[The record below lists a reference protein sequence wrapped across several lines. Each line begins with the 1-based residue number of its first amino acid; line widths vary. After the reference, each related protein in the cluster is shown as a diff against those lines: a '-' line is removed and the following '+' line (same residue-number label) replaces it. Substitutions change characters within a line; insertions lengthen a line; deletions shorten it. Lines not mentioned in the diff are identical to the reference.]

1 VRRVLSWSLAVA
13 ILLAGGTW
21 AAVTLQERAT
31 FGTKI
36 TEDDLTVEVNEGD
49 RFSLAVPDRGASVG
63 DAWSATVTPDGV
75 VAAVEDRKVMSNVRD
90 RVFGPEAGG
99 GAGTRYFI
107 YTAEAPG
114 TVRVT
119 LANCFQGCRDDYSR
133 GLSREVTWTVTVG

>member
-1 VRRVLSWSLAVA
+1 MRRVLSWSLAVA
-13 ILLAGGTW
+13 ILLA
-21 AAVTLQERAT
+21 AAVWGGLTLRERAT

-36 TEDDLTVEVNEGD
+36 NEEDLTVEVDEGD

-63 DAWSATVTPDGV
+63 DAWSAAATPDGI
-75 VAAVEDRKVMSNVRD
+75 VAAVEDRKVMSNVWD

-107 YTAEAPG
+107 YTAETPG

-119 LANCFQGCRDDYSR
+119 LANCFQGCRDDDSR

>member
-13 ILLAGGTW
+13 ILLA
-21 AAVTLQERAT
+21 AAVWGGLALHERAT

-36 TEDDLTVEVNEGD
+36 TEDELTVEVDEGD

-63 DAWSATVTPDGV
+63 DAWSATVKPDGV
-75 VAAVEDRKVMSNVRD
+75 VATVEDRKVMSNVWD

>member
-1 VRRVLSWSLAVA
+1 MRRVLSWSLAVA
-13 ILLAGGTW
+13 ILLA
-21 AAVTLQERAT
+21 AAVWGGLALHERAT
-31 FGTKI
+31 LGTKI
-36 TEDDLTVEVNEGD
+36 TEDDLTVEVDEGD

-63 DAWSATVTPDGV
+63 DSWTATVTPAGV
-75 VAAVEDRKVMSNVRD
+75 VAAVEDRKVMSSVWD

-119 LANCFQGCRDDYSR
+119 LANCFQGCREDDPQ

>member
-13 ILLAGGTW
+13 ILLA
-21 AAVTLQERAT
+21 AAVWGGLALHERAT

-36 TEDDLTVEVNEGD
+36 TEKDLTVEVDEGD

-63 DAWSATVTPDGV
+63 DAWSATVAPDGV
-75 VAAVEDRKVMSNVRD
+75 VAAVEDRKVMSNVWD
-90 RVFGPEAGG
+90 RVFGPQAGG

-107 YTAEAPG
+107 YTAEGPG

-119 LANCFQGCRDDYSR
+119 LANCFQGCRDGYSR